1 MQIVDVVQGL
11 AAGVGIDLS
20 PDGKTAYY
28 VEWSIGELS
37 KVDTSGGQVTSVATG
52 LSYPEDV
59 EVDWAAGQVFV
70 SERTGAIK
78 KIWPGEKSVVIAKP
92 GGAPQ
97 QLALVKTKS
106 KRYLYTV
113 CFDSGM
119 LKRVDADTGAVTTIT
134 KGLGHPVGLV
144 LDKAAQYAY
153 VTEQDKASLTR
164 VTLASGAQKVL
175 YTGLISPF
183 FLAWEKP
190 AKSVFCV
197 QRDPA
202 NSLVK
207 LTLGA
212 TVGLS
217 TVASGL
223 AWRPSG
229 VAPNKDDSLIYICA
243 DQALQ
248 VISFDGGPHF
258 EPGAAPFTVY
268 SIEFNSDK
276 SSAVPLKNHTSGNLV
291 PHPEWVKG
299 IRNEPAAYTK
309 GTLPTIRVV
318 FKKSPAYAAGTYAV
332 GATGNLGGI
341 RRKNVTPVFQP
352 SGLSA
357 PLEFELM
364 WPLPGAVGKPNI
376 TFQWYA
382 RRAPGPALT
391 ATVGS
396 TNHKIFL
403 LVDKPVGPWQA
414 ETPWVAA
421 LDLGCD
427 WAAGATNQDQ
437 AAARI
442 TQGVNSHPLLSYTPA
457 TTFGW
462 TTYLL
467 SSFLSKLQ
475 AGIPFVLNCTD
486 CADAVTTL
494 ANLLGCDLWEG
505 RMLNLI
511 TRKILGIGGNP
522 AVDANWIVWNWN
534 YHEIPWLA
542 SIGAG
547 QPIYDGCLQVDKD
560 INDADTVH
568 IPYLSLKIKFSDYY
582 KLLTGNLNY
591 TLESIPR
598 RRPVA

>member
-1 MQIVDVVQGL
+1 MQIDDVVPGL

-37 KVDTSGGQVTSVATG
+37 KVETSSGQVTSIATG

-59 EVDWAAGQVFV
+59 EVDWAAGEVFV
-70 SERTGAIK
+70 SERTGAVK
-78 KIWPGEKSVVIAKP
+78 RIWPGEKSVVIAKP

-97 QLALVKTKS
+97 QLALVKTAA

-113 CFDSGM
+113 CFDSGL
-119 LKRVDADTGAVTTIT
+119 LKRVDVDSGAVTTIAT
-134 KGLGHPVGLV
+134 GLGHPVGLV

-164 VTLASGAQKVL
+164 VTLASGAKKVL
-175 YTGLISPF
+175 YVGLISPF
-183 FLAWEKP
+183 FLVWEKP
-190 AKSVFCV
+190 AKSVLCV

-202 NSLVK
+202 NSLVR

-212 TVGLS
+212 TVSFS
-217 TVASGL
+217 TVVSGL

-229 VAPNKDDSLIYICA
+229 VARNKNGSLIYICA
-243 DQALQ
+243 DQVLQ
-248 VISFDGGPHF
+248 VVSFDGAPHF
-258 EPGAAPFTVY
+258 EPVAEPFTVY
-268 SIEFNSDK
+268 SVEFSFDK
-276 SSAVPLKNHTSGNLV
+276 SSAIRLKNHTSGTLV

-318 FKKSPAYAAGTYAV
+318 FKKSAAYVAGAYAV
-332 GATGNLGGI
+332 GATGNLGGV
-341 RRKNVTPVFQP
+341 RRKTVTPAFQA

-364 WPLPGAVGKPNI
+364 WPLPGAVGKPNV
-376 TFQWYA
+376 TLKWFA
-382 RRAPGPALT
+382 RRAPGPAFT
-391 ATVGS
+391 AAVGS
-396 TNHKIFL
+396 SNHNIFL
-403 LVDKPVGPWQA
+403 LAGKPAGPWQA

-421 LDLGCD
+421 LDLACA
-427 WAAGATNQDQ
+427 WAAGATDRDQ

-442 TQGVNSHPLLSYTPA
+442 TQGVNSQPLLSYTPA
-457 TTFGW
+457 TMFGW

-467 SSFLSKLQ
+467 SSFLNKLQ
-475 AGIPFVLNCTD
+475 AGAPFVLNCTD

-505 RMLNLI
+505 RMLGLV

-522 AVDANWIVWNWN
+522 SVEADWIVWNWS
-534 YHEIPWLA
+534 YHEIAWLSA
-542 SIGAG
+542 IGPG
-547 QPIYDGCLQVDKD
+547 QYIYDGCLRVDLD
-560 INDADTVH
+560 SNDADTVH
-568 IPYLSLKIKFSDYY
+568 IPYLCVKMKFSDYY

-591 TLESIPR
+591 TLENIPR

>member
-37 KVDTSGGQVTSVATG
+37 KVDTATGKVTTVATG

-59 EVDWAAGQVFV
+59 EVDWAANQVFV

-78 KIWPGEKSVVIAKP
+78 KIWPGEKTVVVAKP

-97 QLALVKTKS
+97 QLALVKKAS

-113 CFDSGM
+113 CFDSGL
-119 LKRVDADTGAVTTIT
+119 LKRVDVDTGVVTTIA
-134 KGLGHPVGLV
+134 KGLGHPIGLA

-175 YTGLISPF
+175 YVGLVSPF
-183 FLAWEKP
+183 FLGWEKP
-190 AKSVFCV
+190 SKSVFCV

-202 NSLVK
+202 NSLVR

-229 VAPNKDDSLIYICA
+229 VASNKDNSLIYICA
-243 DQALQ
+243 DQTLQ
-248 VISFDGGPHF
+248 VISFDGGPHI
-258 EPGAAPFTVY
+258 EPGPAPFTVY
-268 SIEFNSDK
+268 SVEFSFDK
-276 SSAVPLKNHTSGNLV
+276 SSAIPLKNHISGSLV

-299 IRNEPAAYTK
+299 VRNEPAAYIK
-309 GTLPTIRVV
+309 GALPKIRVV
-318 FKKSPAYAAGTYAV
+318 FKKAPAYVAGAYAV

-341 RRKNVTPVFQP
+341 RRKSVTPAFQA

-357 PLEFELM
+357 PLAFELM
-364 WPLPGAVGKPNI
+364 WPLPGTVGKPKV
-376 TFQWYA
+376 TLQWYA
-382 RRAPGPALT
+382 RPAPGPALT
-391 ATVGS
+391 ASVGS

-414 ETPWVAA
+414 ETPWLAA
-421 LDLGCD
+421 LDLACD
-427 WAAGATNQDQ
+427 WAAGATSQDE

-442 TQGVNSHPLLSYTPA
+442 TQGVNSQPLLSYTPA
-457 TTFGW
+457 TMFGW

-475 AGIPFVLNCTD
+475 AGNPFQLNCTD

-505 RMLNLI
+505 RMLSLT

-522 AVDANWIVWNWN
+522 AVEADWKVWPWS
-534 YHEIPWLA
+534 YHEIPWLT
-542 SIGAG
+542 SIGPN
-547 QPIYDGCLQVDKD
+547 QSIYDGCLQVDKD
-560 INDADTVH
+560 TNDADTVH
-568 IPYLSLKIKFSDYY
+568 IPYLALKIKFSDYY

-591 TLESIPR
+591 TLENIPR